1 MTATLR
7 SEAAAKDSALIVSHY
22 ELHKE
27 RVVRERLESK
37 NMKLMERLQKLMMV
51 VENQRRE
58 KERIEDRL
66 QTTDRIC
73 EDKDRQLVEISMK
86 ARELQKLLKQQNLQN
101 NIPAGGPSGRKK
113 QGGGIPASPQRGRG
127 RTPRS
132 GSRDPNRNPQNQTS
146 SGLVGE
152 ALPGI
157 SRGVM
162 SGGGNPALAETY

>member
-1 MTATLR
+1 
-7 SEAAAKDSALIVSHY
+7 
-22 ELHKE
+22 
-27 RVVRERLESK
+27 
-37 NMKLMERLQKLMMV
+37 MERLQKLMMV

-101 NIPAGGPSGRKK
+101 IPSGAPGRKK
-113 QGGGIPASPQRGRG
+113 QGGGVPASPQRGTG